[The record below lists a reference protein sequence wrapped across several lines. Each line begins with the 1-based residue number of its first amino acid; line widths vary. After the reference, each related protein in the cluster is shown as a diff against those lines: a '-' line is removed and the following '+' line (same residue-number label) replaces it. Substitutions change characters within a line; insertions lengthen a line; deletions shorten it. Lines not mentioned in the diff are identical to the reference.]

1 VASDQP
7 LIIVQQPE
15 LPERLDQLGD
25 GSERPHPKEVLFQG
39 ANEAF
44 RDAIPLGLPDEGGE
58 LVIPG

>member
-1 VASDQP
+1 MSLDQP
-7 LIIVQQPE
+7 LLVVSPPE
-15 LPERLDQLGD
+15 LPERRDQLAD
-25 GSERPHPKEVLFQG
+25 GSERPHPEEVLFQG